1 MISTALRYGQLKV
14 NELRSRRSVEAMQ
27 QRKFRRLLTR
37 LSADSPYYRRLMRE
51 RGISLSAPRLED
63 FPVLTKEMLMEHFD
77 EIVTSRE
84 LTRAR
89 VEEFLA
95 QSRDPRDLMDGRF
108 VIVHTSG
115 TSGTVGF
122 CAYTREE
129 WLFGW
134 TALARATGLG
144 VPKRV
149 AFLAAVEGHFA
160 GVSLAVASSWL
171 PRSFLPLRRLIRTRL
186 FDINA
191 PWKETLAQLN
201 DYRPTVL
208 ASYGSALREL
218 ALAQREGTLRLK
230 PERIV
235 CGGDSFSRRDQA
247 EASGVFGAPVYNL
260 YAATETMIIGL
271 GAPESEEIV
280 LFEDDLIV
288 ETGEDHILVTNLFNS
303 TTPLIRYVIPDSL
316 LPAEVPAET
325 GGRLCPGFRRIA
337 GIVGRKEEKLLLVN
351 DDGEEDF
358 IHPIVIA
365 EFFVEGL
372 TGFRVVRRSPS
383 SFTFLAMPA
392 PGLGRQGEKEVL
404 RAIRRQWEGILE
416 HKKMRSVVCDVQFVE
431 HLDNDPVSG
440 KFRLVSYEG

>member
-14 NELRSRRSVEAMQ
+14 NELKSRRSVEAMQ
-27 QRKFRRLLTR
+27 RRKFRRLLAR
-37 LSADSPYYRRLMRE
+37 LSTDSPYYRRLMRD

-63 FPVLTKEMLMEHFD
+63 FPVMTKETLMEHFD

-89 VEEFLA
+89 VEKFLA
-95 QSRDPRDLMDGRF
+95 QSRDPRELMDDRF

-129 WLFGW
+129 WLYGW
-134 TALARATGLG
+134 VALARATGLG
-144 VPKRV
+144 FPKRV

-160 GVSLAVASSWL
+160 GVSLAVGSSLL
-171 PRSFLPLRRLIRTRL
+171 PRSLLPLQRLIRTRL

-208 ASYGSALREL
+208 ASYGSALKEL
-218 ALAQREGTLRLK
+218 ALDQRDGKLKLK

-247 EASGVFGAPVYNL
+247 AVAGTFGAPVYNL

-271 GAPESEEIV
+271 GAPGSGEMV

-288 ETGEDHILVTNLFNS
+288 EIREDHILVTNLFNS
-303 TTPLIRYVIPDSL
+303 TTPLIRYAIPDSL
-316 LPAEVPAET
+316 LPTKVPAKA
-325 GGRLCPGFRRIA
+325 GGRFCPGFRRIA

-372 TGFRVVRRSPS
+372 AGFRVVRLSPS
-383 SFTFLAMPA
+383 SFTFLAMSA
-392 PGLGRQGEKEVL
+392 PGLGRQGEEKVL
-404 RAIRRQWEGILE
+404 RAIRRQWEAILE
-416 HKKMRSVVCDVQFVE
+416 RKKMRSVVCDVQPVE

>member
-1 MISTALRYGQLKV
+1 MIATALRYGQLKA
-14 NELRSRRSVEAMQ
+14 NELRSRRSVEVMQ
-27 QRKFRRLLTR
+27 RRKFRRLLAR
-37 LSADSPYYRRLMRE
+37 LSTDSPYYRRLMRE

-63 FPVLTKEMLMEHFD
+63 FPVLTKETLMERFD

-89 VEEFLA
+89 VEEFLTR
-95 QSRDPRDLMDGRF
+95 SRDPRDLMDGRF

-115 TSGTVGF
+115 TSGTLGF

-129 WLFGW
+129 WLYGW

-144 VPKRV
+144 FPKRV

-160 GVSLAVASSWL
+160 GVSLAVGSSWL
-171 PRSFLPLRRLIRTRL
+171 PRSLLPLRRLIRTRL

-201 DYRPTVL
+201 DYRPTIL
-208 ASYGSALREL
+208 ASYGSALKEL
-218 ALAQREGTLRLK
+218 ALAQKDGDLELK
-230 PERIV
+230 PKRIV
-235 CGGDSFSRRDQA
+235 CGGDSFSRRDRA
-247 EASGVFGAPVYNL
+247 EVSGVFGAPVYNL

-271 GAPESEEIV
+271 GAPESEEMV

-288 ETGEDHILVTNLFNS
+288 EREEDRILVTNLFNG

-316 LPAEVPAET
+316 LPAEVPVGA
-325 GGRLCPGFRRIA
+325 GGRSYPGFRRIG
-337 GIVGRKEEKLLLVN
+337 GIVGRDEEKLLLVN
-351 DDGEEDF
+351 DDGDEDF

-383 SFTFLAMPA
+383 HFAFLAVPA
-392 PGLGRQGEKEVL
+392 PGLGRQSEEEVL
-404 RAIRRQWEGILE
+404 RAIRRQWEGILAR
-416 HKKMRSVVCDVQFVE
+416 KKMRSVVCDVQLVE
-431 HLDNDPVSG
+431 HLENDPLSG